1 MEVGLFLIH
10 AVVGL
15 LIAAHGAQKLFGWFG
30 GSGIEGT
37 GGMMESLGLV
47 PGRQMAFVA
56 GAAEFTGGILLA
68 LGLFVPAAA
77 VLIASTYLVAARTA
91 HAGKGPWNGNG
102 GWEYVLVLST
112 VAVGL
117 AFNGAGKWSLDHAIG
132 WDVSGL
138 WWGIGAALVA
148 LVGAVAVLAG
158 TRRMSNAS
166 RGALGDTGPVAGT
179 R

>member
-10 AVVGL
+10 VVVGL
-15 LIAAHGAQKLFGWFG
+15 LIAAHGSQKLFGWFG
-30 GSGIEGT
+30 GRGVAGT
-37 GGMMESLGLV
+37 GGMMEALGLV
-47 PGRQMAFVA
+47 PGRDMAVAA
-56 GAAEFTGGILLA
+56 GAAEFAGGLLLA
-68 LGLFVPAAA
+68 LGLLVPVAA
-77 VLIASTYLVAARTA
+77 VLIASTYLVAGRTA
-91 HAGKGPWNGNG
+91 HAGKGPWNASG

-132 WDVSGL
+132 WDVAGL
-138 WWGIGAALVA
+138 WWGIGAAVVA
-148 LVGAVAVLAG
+148 LIGAIAVLAG

-166 RGALGDTGPVAGT
+166 RGPLGAAGPVAGA

>member
-10 AVVGL
+10 AVVGV
-15 LIAAHGAQKLFGWFG
+15 LIAAHGSQKLFGWLG
-30 GSGIEGT
+30 GGDVAGT
-37 GGMMESLGLV
+37 GGMMEALGLV
-47 PGRQMAFVA
+47 PGKPMAVA
-56 GAAEFTGGILLA
+56 AGSAEFAGGLLLA
-68 LGLFVPAAA
+68 LGLLVPAAA

-91 HAGKGPWNGNG
+91 HAGKGPWNSNG

-112 VAVGL
+112 VAIGL

-138 WWGIGAALVA
+138 WWGIGAAVVA
-148 LVGAVAVLAG
+148 LLGAIAVLAG

-166 RGALGDTGPVAGT
+166 RGMRGAAGSAAGA